1 MKRPIR
7 IALVGRPNVGKSALF
22 NRICQR
28 RKAIVHEK
36 EGVTRDRLYEKA
48 ELFGTEFE
56 IIDTGGIKT
65 SLKEDEFQEEI
76 TLQAQIAIEEADSI
90 IMVTDCRVGVSP
102 LDQYVAS
109 LLQKTGKKVIL
120 AVNKVDAEHFVTE
133 TAEFYGLGI
142 SHLFPVSAHHGHNVA
157 EMLEEALRD
166 VEPEILDEENESIQ
180 VAFIGRPNVG
190 KSTLMN
196 HLLHEKRCVVSP
208 EAGTTRDAID
218 VKYESEGIHYTLID
232 TAGIRKKKGEK
243 EAVDKFAAVRTE
255 KVIARADVCVLLL
268 DATQGVT
275 AHDKRIAQM
284 IEEQGKGCVIL
295 FNKWDLVKGFRMEHC
310 IKAVKMEAS
319 FLAHCPML
327 FISALEGRNLNKI
340 FDAVGRVYDGMRM
353 RITTGKLNGFVEEMM
368 HRYHP
373 PMIKGKR
380 LRIYYLTQV
389 KNHPPRFLLFVNH
402 SELMSDTY
410 KKYLINRF
418 RETFGFDGVP
428 LVFMLRDK
436 KKQQERAA
444 LKPRPRQQQE
454 TVHEELLED
463 ALHVEDLLAETA
475 AEDLL

>member
-36 EGVTRDRLYEKA
+36 EGVTRDRLYERA

-65 SLKEDEFQEEI
+65 ALHEDAFQEEI
-76 TLQAQIAIEEADSI
+76 TIQAQIAIEEADSI
-90 IMVTDCRVGVSP
+90 IMVTDCRTGLSP
-102 LDQYVAS
+102 LDSYVAS
-109 LLQKTGKKVIL
+109 LLQKTGKRVTL
-120 AVNKVDAEHFVTE
+120 AVNKVDADHFE
-133 TAEFYGLGI
+133 AYAAEFYSLGI
-142 SHLFPVSAHHGHNVA
+142 PKIFPVSAHHGNNVA
-157 EMLEEALRD
+157 ELLQEALQGIE
-166 VEPEILDEENESIQ
+166 VEEMEPESETIK

-196 HLLHEKRCVVSP
+196 HLLEEKRCVVSP

-218 VKYESEGIHYTLID
+218 VKYEHDGVEYTLID

-243 EAVDKFAAVRTE
+243 DPVDKFAALRTE
-255 KVIARADVCVLLL
+255 KVIERSDVCVLLL
-268 DATQGVT
+268 DATQGLT

-284 IEEQGKGCVIL
+284 VEEQGKGCVLL

-310 IKAVKMEAS
+310 QKALRMEAQ
-319 FLAHCPML
+319 FLSHCPML
-327 FISALEGRNLNKI
+327 FISALEGRNIDKI
-340 FDAVGRVYDGMRM
+340 FEQITLVHNAMTM
-353 RITTGKLNGFVEEMM
+353 RISTGKLNAFVEEMM

-373 PMIKGKR
+373 PMINGKR
-380 LRIYYLTQV
+380 LRIYYLTQI
-389 KNHPPRFLLFVNH
+389 KTHPPRFLLFVNH
-402 SELMSDTY
+402 SSLMGETY

-428 LVFMLRDK
+428 LTFMLRDK

-444 LKPRPRQQQE
+444 LTPRPASRLHQE
-454 TVHEELLED
+454 AIEEELLVEELL
-463 ALHVEDLLAETA
+463 ATTAPEDLLN
-475 AEDLL
+475 